1 MFFMFS
7 PQINEFNSKMKFVFI
22 LILSVLLETSC
33 QTTVSVRRHGH
44 SDMETMLYYYP
55 FVIEYLKVLNRKLL
69 LETNYSISKEDESL
83 LLLLLRKITD
93 HNMINP
99 QSMRVLEKLRG
110 IFALRREYAV
120 VKTKPRTKYMHWRHG
135 R

>member
-1 MFFMFS
+1 
-7 PQINEFNSKMKFVFI
+7 MKFVFI
-22 LILSVLLETSC
+22 LLILSVLLETSC
-33 QTTVSVRRHGH
+33 QTTVSVRRHAP
-44 SDMETMLYYYP
+44 SDMDTMVYYYP
-55 FVIEYLKVLNRKLL
+55 FVIQYLKVLNRKLL

-83 LLLLLRKITD
+83 LLLLLRKMTD

-110 IFALRREYAV
+110 IFALRREHAV